1 MTRYLTLTEV
11 LDLQGLVIG
20 QSGGMQGIRDMS
32 ALESALAQPE
42 MTFGGQE
49 LYPTLEEKAACL
61 GFSLVKN
68 HPFMDGNKRIGHAA
82 METFLVLNGY
92 EIDASVNEQEADHPA
107 VSGKCHRSFRIH
119 RVGSRPFSKVGPT
132 MRLILRLQ

>member
-92 EIDASVNEQEADHPA
+92 EIDASVNEQEQIILQLAA
-107 VSGKCHRSFRIH
+107 SAIARSEFTEWVRGHFR
-119 RVGSRPFSKVGPT
+119 
-132 MRLILRLQ
+132 RLDPQ

>member
-92 EIDASVNEQEADHPA
+92 EINAGIEEQEHLVLGVAA
-107 VSGKCHRSFRIH
+107 GRIGREDFTEWVRGH
-119 RVGSRPFSKVGPT
+119 VIERGQT
-132 MRLILRLQ
+132 